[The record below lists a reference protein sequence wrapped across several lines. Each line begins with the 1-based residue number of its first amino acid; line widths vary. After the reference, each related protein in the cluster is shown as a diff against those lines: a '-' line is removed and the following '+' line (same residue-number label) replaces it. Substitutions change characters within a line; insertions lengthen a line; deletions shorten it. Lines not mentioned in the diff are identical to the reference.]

1 MLRVAR
7 RSAAAMPSRPLEQRR
22 TFVYCAPRSSQ
33 GCNHTLQ
40 LTRTSFSHAGSIK
53 TGYDTVRYAMGM
65 TDKVV
70 GTGMLSFI
78 TLGGK
83 DSPVDPKEPAQEQL
97 DGRRGQPPRAPQ
109 RDGQP
114 AEKQ

>member
-1 MLRVAR
+1 
-7 RSAAAMPSRPLEQRR
+7 
-22 TFVYCAPRSSQ
+22 
-33 GCNHTLQ
+33 
-40 LTRTSFSHAGSIK
+40 
-53 TGYDTVRYAMGM
+53 MGM

-97 DGRRGQPPRAPQ
+97 DGRREQPPSHSCSTCCGTTHSFSLQLARPPPSHL
-109 RDGQP
+109 P
-114 AEKQ
+114 AFQQ